1 MIDQSYLRATRAAY
15 DAVAVTGDVL
25 GGILTWYSTPP
36 QRSPTVFAEFTGCWP
51 PGGYLLLPAG
61 PEPAKP

>member
-25 GGILTWYSTPP
+25 GGILT
-36 QRSPTVFAEFTGCWP
+36 
-51 PGGYLLLPAG
+51 
-61 PEPAKP
+61 